1 MQRSSRR
8 LRRSRGLDIPL
19 ENPRVV
25 WRDLL
30 VVVFVQAD
38 LGEPVARVEP
48 LRVFVGYLDMEIDRA
63 DFWLRVRRGGV
74 DEMLQALR
82 SDPSGKIWLGDT
94 EQRKSEYARLRFEWN
109 APRAPPES

>member
-1 MQRSSRR
+1 MERSSSR
-8 LRRSRGLDIPL
+8 LGHGRGLDIPL

-38 LGEPVARVEP
+38 LGEPMARVES
-48 LRVFVGYLDMEIDRA
+48 LRVFVGNLDVEIDRV

-82 SDPSGKIWLGDT
+82 SDPSGTIWLGDT
-94 EQRKSEYARLRFEWN
+94 ERGKSE
-109 APRAPPES
+109 